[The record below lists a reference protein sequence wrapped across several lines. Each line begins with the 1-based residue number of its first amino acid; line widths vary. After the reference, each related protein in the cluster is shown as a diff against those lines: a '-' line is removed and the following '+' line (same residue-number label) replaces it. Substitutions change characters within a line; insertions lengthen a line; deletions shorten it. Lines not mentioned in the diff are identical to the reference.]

1 MNSDL
6 IELLREFNEANVEY
20 LIVGAYALAAYGHVR
35 ATKDMDV
42 WVRRDSEN
50 AGKVLTAL
58 TSFGAPLHG
67 LTVDDLT
74 QPATVFQIGVPPF
87 RIDILTAIDGVEFT
101 DAWRDRFETRFGGE
115 RTYVISHHHLVENK
129 KASGRLQDLAD
140 VEKLENQP
148 PGGS

>member
-6 IELLREFNEANVEY
+6 IELLRDFNDANVEY

-42 WVRRDSEN
+42 WIRRDSQN
-50 AGKVLTAL
+50 AAKVLTAL

-67 LTVDDLT
+67 LTVEDLT
-74 QPATVFQIGVPPF
+74 EPATVFQIGVPPF
-87 RIDILTAIDGVEFT
+87 RIDILTAIDGVEFAE
-101 DAWRDRFETRFGGE
+101 AWRDRFETRFGGE
-115 RTYVISHHHLVENK
+115 RTFVISLHHLVKNK

-140 VEKLENQP
+140 VESLEKQP
-148 PGGS
+148 REGD